1 MANVQLDKVHST
13 INFQIKHLMVSRA
26 KGEFKEFDVDFQG
39 DFNDLDN
46 SKVKVTIDASSV
58 NTNNEQRDGH
68 LKSPDF
74 FDIENYPNITFESTS
89 VKKDGDDYVVTGD
102 LTINDVT
109 KEVSFNVEFG
119 GIVKEPMAGNMVAGV
134 DVEGKINRE
143 DFGLTWNAPLET
155 GGVLLSKD
163 VKIIASFEFVVEQ

>member
-13 INFQIKHLMVSRA
+13 INLQIKHLIVSRA
-26 KGEFKEFDVDFQG
+26 KEEFKELDVDIQS
-39 DFNDLDN
+39 DINDIDN
-46 SKVKVTIDASSV
+46 SKVKVTIDTSSI

-134 DVEGKINRE
+134 DVEGDRKSTRLN
-143 DFGLTWNAPLET
+143 
-155 GGVLLSKD
+155 S
-163 VKIIASFEFVVEQ
+163 SH